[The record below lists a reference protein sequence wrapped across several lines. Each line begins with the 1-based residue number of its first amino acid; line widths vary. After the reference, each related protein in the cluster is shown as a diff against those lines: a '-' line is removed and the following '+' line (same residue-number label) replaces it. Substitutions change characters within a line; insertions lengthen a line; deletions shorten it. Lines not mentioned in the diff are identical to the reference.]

1 MHNCEKM
8 AAVSV
13 FVLALLGTQASADDL
28 TVQSSVTI
36 DGFNSTTIT
45 TGFTSTDA
53 FDSIHSCE
61 TTNGVSCTTQNGYD
75 HPPKNIH
82 EFLCIPSSMAYLLT
96 TTCSTLVNRNDGN
109 DCHGNSSGNYCLG
122 SQGVGPICQWR
133 TNSSGTAAWNWTI
146 SYRSGTPYSI
156 DCNVSGYTGTH

>member
-1 MHNCEKM
+1 MRNCEKM
-8 AAVSV
+8 TAVSV
-13 FVLALLGTQASADDL
+13 VVLALLGTPASADDL
-28 TVQSSVTI
+28 TVQSAVTI
-36 DGFNSTTIT
+36 DGFNSTTVT

-53 FDSIHSCE
+53 FDSIHSCT

-109 DCHGNSSGNYCLG
+109 DCHGNSPGAYFFG
-122 SQGVGPICQWR
+122 RHGVGSLWR
-133 TNSSGTAAWNWTI
+133 RRT
-146 SYRSGTPYSI
+146 
-156 DCNVSGYTGTH
+156 